1 MSNLEITKINE
12 LAERI
17 NAEHDKCLEGIK
29 LGLLHAINVGELLK
43 ETKPL
48 IGHGD
53 WLNWIKDNC
62 NFSERTA
69 QNYIRMADNKTE
81 LLNTKRVAHL
91 SYRDAIKLLAE
102 PIPEEEPK
110 EYEPHELNNIFPRDE
125 WVINTIEKELENGSP
140 LCNPITLYEGKILDG
155 KLRYEACKR
164 AGIIPIYKTFP
175 DDYPGYHGS
184 AQDFVFSSNMK
195 RQHLNE
201 SQRAVIAVD
210 MMDEFKAQLE
220 QIKTPEEALV
230 FEKEAERRL
239 NALLEKYHE
248 TKQEVDDSI
257 TDYQSM
263 FGEAKGQAYKYIVLS
278 QRQGYI
284 RVTPQSF
291 EILPRME
298 NEKRFNVHTWAGI
311 VGELLILH
319 GKGKANAPD
328 NVKWWLGDC
337 LNYGEKK
344 WPKEWKK
351 ALNGSYLIAEIFTKH
366 PGAKVEEVIEHLV
379 TEKAIVD
386 K

>member
-17 NAEHDKCLEGIK
+17 NVEHDKCLEGIK

-69 QNYIRMADNKTE
+69 QNYVRMADNKTE
-81 LLNTKRVAHL
+81 LLNTKRVSLL

-110 EYEPHELNNIFPRDE
+110 EYEPH
-125 WVINTIEKELENGSP
+125 
-140 LCNPITLYEGKILDG
+140 
-155 KLRYEACKR
+155 
-164 AGIIPIYKTFP
+164 
-175 DDYPGYHGS
+175 
-184 AQDFVFSSNMK
+184 
-195 RQHLNE
+195 LNE
-201 SQRAVIAVD
+201 SQRAVI
-210 MMDEFKAQLE
+210 
-220 QIKTPEEALV
+220 
-230 FEKEAERRL
+230 
-239 NALLEKYHE
+239 
-248 TKQEVDDSI
+248 DDSI

-291 EILPRME
+291 EILPKME